1 MIPKVIHYCWFGGN
15 PLPESAV
22 QCIKSWEKYAPDYK
36 ILEWNESNFDFHK
49 CSYIEEAY
57 RVKKWAFVSDY
68 ARFYILYHEGGVYFD
83 TDVEL
88 IAPIENILSRGPF
101 MGCEQDARKNLSIR
115 IAPGL
120 GLASVSGMNFY
131 KEILNFYDKQHF
143 IRPDGS
149 LNEHTVVDYTT
160 DLLFK
165 FGLKNKSGIQQIEDI
180 TIYPAEYFCPLDYQT
195 GKLTITPNT
204 RSIHHYT
211 ATWHSPLEAQCA
223 KLERFFCKKYGLQ
236 KGEKYYHVVSFPYRI
251 ANRMQ
256 QSGLKKTILYAF
268 KKLKHKELKII

>member
-15 PLPESAV
+15 SLPESAIR
-22 QCIKSWEKYAPDYK
+22 CIESWKKYAPNYQ
-36 ILEWNESNFDFHK
+36 IIEWNESNFDFHK

-57 RVKKWAFVSDY
+57 QAKKWAFVSDY
-68 ARFYILYHEGGVYFD
+68 TRFYILYHEGGVYFD

-88 IAPIENILSRGPF
+88 IAPIDDLLDRGPF
-101 MGCEQDARKNLSIR
+101 MGCEQDAKKNLPIR
-115 IAPGL
+115 INPGL
-120 GLASVSGMNFY
+120 GLASVPKMDFY

-165 FGLKNKSGIQQIEDI
+165 FGLKNESGIQHVNNII
-180 TIYPAEYFCPLDYQT
+180 IYPKEYFCPLDYQT
-195 GKLTITPNT
+195 GKLTISQNT

-211 ATWHSPLEAQCA
+211 ATWHSPLEARCA

-236 KGEKYYHVVSFPYRI
+236 NGEKYYQVVSFPYRI
-251 ANRMQ
+251 VNRMQ
-256 QSGLKKTILYAF
+256 QSGLKKTILHALKKF
-268 KKLKHKELKII
+268 KIKNKD